1 MQNMLIALL
10 LAWGG
15 GDSQLKITPDNGFPN
30 LYLYEVNL
38 CI

>member
-1 MQNMLIALL
+1 MQNTFIETIFKP
-10 LAWGG
+10 GCV
-15 GDSQLKITPDNGFPN
+15 SRLKITPDNIFPN